1 MSFVRTVN
9 GDIRPDEMGATYSHE
24 HIIIEESFPTLASP
38 DFLLNEVGKVS
49 EELSTVYAAGGR
61 TMIDTMPANC
71 GRNVMKL
78 SEVSRR
84 SGIHIVAPTGIHLEM
99 YYPHYHWRYTYNE
112 SELAAL
118 FIADI
123 EEGIDVYDYNGPVVR
138 RTEHK
143 AGLIK
148 LATGDEK
155 ITPHQEKI
163 FHAAAEAHLRTGAPV
178 LTHTNAGKLAM
189 EQAELFHQL
198 GVNLSKVVIC
208 HVDRRKDVQYHRDL
222 LQTGVFVEYDSAFRW
237 KDGEVNWTYRLLE
250 ELLPE
255 FPRQITVGMDAAR
268 NTYWRSYG
276 GSPGLDFLMTAFR
289 SALAERGLDKYWE
302 GMMVKNPARLYAS
315 DR

>member
-9 GDIRPDEMGATYSHE
+9 GDIRPGEMGVTYSHE
-24 HIIIEESFPTLASP
+24 HVIIEESFPTLEHP
-38 DFLLNEVGKVS
+38 DFLLNEVGRVS
-49 EELSTVYAAGGR
+49 EELSIVYAAGGR
-61 TMIDTMPANC
+61 TMIDAMPANC
-71 GRNVMKL
+71 GRNVVKL

-84 SGIHIVAPTGIHLEM
+84 SGMHIVAPTGIHLEV
-99 YYPHYHWRYTYNE
+99 YYPLSHWRYSYSE
-112 SELAAL
+112 DELAAL

-123 EEGIDVYDYNGPVVR
+123 EEGVDVFDYNGPIVK
-138 RTEHK
+138 RTGHK

-148 LATGDEK
+148 LATGDEM
-155 ITPHQEKI
+155 ITAHQEKI
-163 FHAAAEAHLRTGAPV
+163 FHAVAEAHLRTGVPV

-189 EQAELFHQL
+189 EQAELFQKL
-198 GVNLSKVVIC
+198 GVNLSKVVVC

-255 FPRQITVGMDAAR
+255 FPQQITVGMDAAR

-276 GSPGLDFLMTAFR
+276 GSPGLDFLMTTFR
-289 SALAERGLDKYWE
+289 RELIDRGLDGYWE
-302 GMMVKNPARLYAS
+302 DIMVKNPARLYVFC
-315 DR
+315 R